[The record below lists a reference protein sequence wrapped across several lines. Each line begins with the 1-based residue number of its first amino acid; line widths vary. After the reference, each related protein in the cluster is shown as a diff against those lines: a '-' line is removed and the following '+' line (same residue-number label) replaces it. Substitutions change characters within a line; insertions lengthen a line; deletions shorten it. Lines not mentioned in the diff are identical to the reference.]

1 MESLL
6 APLRANGASEAEL
19 EELSAKAYTFYLASK
34 QPAPQAP
41 ATEGTPYPLSF
52 GELAQLIASGGE
64 IPGIKQIPDKLAEGT
79 ATASQLEQP
88 KKPWET

>member
-6 APLRANGASEAEL
+6 APLRANAASDAEL

-34 QPAPQAP
+34 QPQP
-41 ATEGTPYPLSF
+41 AEAEAEGTPYPLSF
-52 GELAQLIASGGE
+52 SELAQLIASGGE

-79 ATASQLEQP
+79 ATESKLEQP